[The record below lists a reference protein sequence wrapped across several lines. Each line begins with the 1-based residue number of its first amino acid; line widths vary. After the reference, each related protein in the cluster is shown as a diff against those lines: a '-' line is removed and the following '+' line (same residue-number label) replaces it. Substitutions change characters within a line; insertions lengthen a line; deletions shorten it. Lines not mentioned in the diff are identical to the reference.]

1 MLEKILNFW
10 ENLSKKQKIIT
21 CCLFLFFGFPIIIVA
36 GMFLF
41 VLSPFISMIATVVFL
56 ILALI
61 KRNKRRQF
69 GLTSVGAFVVAI
81 ATFFMVDAFL
91 GSDTTEKSPSSDV
104 TEVVSEQIQ
113 EESSIDSLH
122 QNETI
127 NQLLTELNN
136 KYGVG
141 LTKETIS
148 DQTHDSKA
156 SFDLNDLTVLVSDTE
171 QNLFIELE
179 QEVSDHNDGA
189 LIETFRQLM
198 SALSPSIP
206 ADDFNT
212 LVSELKTYNYQDYNK
227 YAISDSEF
235 TLNRQEL
242 DNSNVRYTLKGQ
254 LAKSSLFTDS
264 TLDYKLQLVEVA
276 TTPVDEPIEP
286 PVVEQLS
293 TETTVHFID
302 TGHSDAVLIEN
313 NGQFALIDAGDR
325 DDDAKVKAYLQN
337 QGIGRLEYL
346 IITHFHA
353 DHFGAADTV
362 VSDFEVGTTLVSNG
376 DADTQVYRDFINALA
391 NKGLT
396 PSVPLEGVALPL
408 GSATLTFYNTKGGN
422 SNENN
427 NSLVTLLQSGSRK
440 ALFTGD
446 AESQV
451 ESTLTSIGDVDLFK
465 AGHHGSKTSNTASLL
480 NQIKPEHVVIMAGT
494 NNKYGHPDAEV
505 MNRFES
511 LGIPV
516 YRTDEQGTIIVT
528 LSEDGVSVDKA
539 PGSYKSGSS
548 TESSSTSSTSSS
560 SGSSSI
566 SSNTTSANTSSNE
579 GSTSST
585 QSQPSNESSTTTQ
598 HKDDNPN
605 GIYNQESS
613 APKESYKNC
622 TLLREVYPDGV
633 PQGHPAYESKHD
645 RDKDGW
651 ACER

>member
-1 MLEKILNFW
+1 MLKKISNFW
-10 ENLSKKQKIIT
+10 EKFTKKQKIIIG
-21 CCLFLFFGFPIIIVA
+21 CLFLFFGFPIIIVA

-41 VLSPFISMIATVVFL
+41 VLSPFIAILTAIVFL

-61 KRNKRRQF
+61 KRNKRKQF
-69 GLTSVGAFVVAI
+69 GLTSLGAFVVAI
-81 ATFFMVDAFL
+81 ATFFMVDAL
-91 GSDTTEKSPSSDV
+91 VSNTTEKSPSSEI
-104 TEVVSEQIQ
+104 TEVVSEQIE
-113 EESSIDSLH
+113 EESTVDSLH

-141 LTKETIS
+141 LTKETLS
-148 DQTHDSKA
+148 DQAHDSKA
-156 SFDLNDLTVLVSDTE
+156 SFDLNDLTILVSDTE

-179 QEVSDHNDGA
+179 HEAQENNDGT

-198 SALSPSIP
+198 SALSPSISG
-206 ADDFNT
+206 DDFNT
-212 LVSELKTYNYQDYNK
+212 LVSELKTYTYQDYKK
-227 YAISDSEF
+227 YTISDSDF
-235 TLNRQEL
+235 TLDRQEL
-242 DNSNVRYTLKGQ
+242 DNSKVRYTLKGQ
-254 LAKSSLFTDS
+254 LAKSTLFTDS
-264 TLDYKLQLVEVA
+264 TLDYKLQLVEVVPDIKDDIVEDPMVQDEP
-276 TTPVDEPIEP
+276 TETPVA
-286 PVVEQLS
+286 EQVS
-293 TETTVHFID
+293 SDTTVHFID
-302 TGHSDAVLIEN
+302 TGHSDSILIEN
-313 NGQFALIDAGDR
+313 NGQFALIDTGDR
-325 DDDAKVKAYLQN
+325 DDDAKVNSYLKN
-337 QGIGRLEYL
+337 QGVNRLEYL

-362 VSDFEVGTTLVSNG
+362 INDFEVGTTLVSNG

-396 PSVPLEGVALPL
+396 PSVPLEGAVMPL
-408 GSATLTFYNTKGGN
+408 GSATLKFYNTKGGN

-451 ESTLTSIGDVDLFK
+451 EATLTNIGDIDLFK
-465 AGHHGSKTSNTASLL
+465 AGHHGSSTSNTAALL
-480 NQIKPEHVVIMAGT
+480 NQITPEHVVIMAGA

-505 MNRFES
+505 MSRFEN

-539 PGSYKSGSS
+539 AGSYKPGSE
-548 TESSSTSSTSSS
+548 TESSSSPS
-560 SGSSSI
+560 SGSSS
-566 SSNTTSANTSSNE
+566 NTSANTSSN
-579 GSTSST
+579 
-585 QSQPSNESSTTTQ
+585 QSQSTNEGSTTTQ

-633 PQGHPAYESKHD
+633 PEGHPAYESKHD